1 MKSYN
6 IGDLVLFNDEQ
17 YKIIQ
22 KLMGVCWGRK
32 KYAREDTELPLD
44 KITLLKSS
52 KKEKAPPPIKITREE
67 RGLILK
73 SLVESESLRANFKR
87 EIIILA
93 RLIRKFPHKEFWLEG
108 FKPALKANSLLYWE
122 NRSEV
127 EQLYKRWSIDFSK
140 QYEEIKLEEESV
152 LGDLVLTVT
161 KKPRNLLE
169 LLD

>member
-6 IGDLVLFNDEQ
+6 IGDLVFFNDEQ
-17 YKIIQ
+17 YKITQ
-22 KLMGVCWGRK
+22 KLMGVYWGRK

-67 RGLILK
+67 RGIILK
-73 SLVESESLRANFKR
+73 SLIESESLRANFKR

-108 FKPALKANSLLYWE
+108 FKPALKVNSLLYWE
-122 NRSEV
+122 NRPEV
-127 EQLYKRWSIDFSK
+127 EQLYKKWSIDFSK
-140 QYEEIKLEEESV
+140 EYEEIKLEKENV
-152 LGDLVLTVT
+152 LGDLVLTAT
-161 KKPRNLLE
+161 NKPRNLLE